1 MLNGSA
7 IEGEATKLGDIL
19 KADGYNVANIGNAD
33 SSDYE
38 KTEIHH
44 KEKVPESIIL
54 GLDKILNTLYAST
67 ISANLE
73 EDSESDIVIT
83 IGSSA
88 K

>member
-19 KADGYNVANIGNAD
+19 KADGYNVANIGNAVV
-33 SSDYE
+33 SDYE

-44 KEKVPESIIL
+44 KEKVPESKNL
-54 GLDKILNTLYAST
+54 RLDKILNTLYAST